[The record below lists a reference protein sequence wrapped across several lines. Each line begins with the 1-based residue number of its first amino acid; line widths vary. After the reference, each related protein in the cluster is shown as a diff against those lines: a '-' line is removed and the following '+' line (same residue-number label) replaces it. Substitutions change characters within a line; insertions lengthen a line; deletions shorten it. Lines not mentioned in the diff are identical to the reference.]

1 MKYLDDLRVG
11 EKYVLGNYTFTA
23 ENIKAFAACHDPQPF
38 HLDEAAAARS
48 HFGKLCASGWH
59 TAAVW
64 MRQAGRARTARGRC
78 AARARR
84 AVRCDG
90 AVAGLP

>member
-1 MKYLDDLRVG
+1 MKFLDDMRVG
-11 EKYVLGNYTFTA
+11 EKYLLGNYTFTA
-23 ENIKAFAACHDPQPF
+23 ENIKAFAACYDPQPF

-64 MRQAGRARTARGRC
+64 MRMFLDHGRSEDD
-78 AARARR
+78 ARR
-84 AVRCDG
+84 ARGEPSAGMG
-90 AVAGLP
+90 AFARLP